1 MNTYKDDSMNNIT
14 TTLIS
19 IPDSSR
25 PTKRRKI
32 LVLGSPGVGKSAI
45 IMRFKDDIFLDYY
58 DPTIHSTIKKLL
70 FFNNEN
76 VELEIIDID
85 GQTEYTLFSFSKFS
99 FGIHGYLLSYSIE
112 NRQSFELLKVIHS
125 KLVAMVG
132 RDVPKVLIANKCDLQ
147 NRREISVEEGKAF
160 AKKIN
165 CPFLECSAKSN
176 SNINKVFHSMLVEI
190 NKFESSIDLKG
201 LTCNKLN
208 EFFVKK
214 ENILIR
220 IFYTLIIL
228 NIVYDN
234 NIAIRDTRYGIWI
247 LSGYTIV

>member
-1 MNTYKDDSMNNIT
+1 MNTFRDDSANNIT

-19 IPDSSR
+19 LPDERR
-25 PTKRRKI
+25 PNKRRKI

-70 FFNNEN
+70 LFNNEN

-85 GQTEYTLFSFSKFS
+85 GQTEYTIFSFSKFS

-112 NRQSFELLKVIHS
+112 NRQSFELLKIIHS

-132 RDVPKVLIANKCDLQ
+132 RDVPKVLIANKCDLL
-147 NRREISVEEGKAF
+147 NRREISLEEGKAF

-190 NKFESSIDLKG
+190 NKFESNVDLKG
-201 LTCNKLN
+201 FACKKLN

-214 ENILIR
+214 ESILMR
-220 IFYTLIIL
+220 IFYILITI
-228 NIVYDN
+228 NIVFIYN
-234 NIAIRDTRYGIWI
+234 YRF
-247 LSGYTIV
+247 